1 MSTARNSA
9 HFSVQFSDGLCH
21 HPLCRVDW
29 QLLTF
34 AYCNMAVAAAGDATV
49 PMLYGVLIDAIAID
63 QDVQK
68 FQMYMVHA
76 MRNSLR
82 SPARNSARNSL
93 TRRATSSRGS

>member
-1 MSTARNSA
+1 MSRARNSA
-9 HFSVQFSDGLCH
+9 QFSVQFSDGLCH
-21 HPLCRVDW
+21 HPPCRVDW

-63 QDVQK
+63 QDVEK

-76 MRNSLR
+76 MRNS
-82 SPARNSARNSL
+82 ARNYSARNSP
-93 TRRATSSRGS
+93 TRLATSSRVS

>member
-1 MSTARNSA
+1 M
-9 HFSVQFSDGLCH
+9 
-21 HPLCRVDW
+21 DW

-63 QDVQK
+63 QDVQT

-93 TRRATSSRGS
+93 TRLATSSRGS

>member
-1 MSTARNSA
+1 MSRARNSA
-9 HFSVQFSDGLCH
+9 QFSVQFSDGLCH

-68 FQMYMVHA
+68 FQMYMVRGA
-76 MRNSLR
+76 QIRRNFDAILR
-82 SPARNSARNSL
+82 NYSESPVL
-93 TRRATSSRGS
+93 LRAF

>member
-9 HFSVQFSDGLCH
+9 QFSVQFSDGLCH
-21 HPLCRVDW
+21 HPPCRVDW

-68 FQMYMVHA
+68 FQMHA
-76 MRNSLR
+76 AQL
-82 SPARNSARNSL
+82 SAILAQFPPQFSDGSSL
-93 TRRATSSRGS
+93 TSAGTWGS

>member
-1 MSTARNSA
+1 MSRARNSA

-68 FQMYMVHA
+68 FQMCA
-76 MRNSLR
+76 PRNSG
-82 SPARNSARNSL
+82 SFSAAISAAIPC
-93 TRRATSSRGS
+93 ATL

>member
-68 FQMYMVHA
+68 FQMYMVRRA
-76 MRNSLR
+76 QIRRNSDAILR
-82 SPARNSARNSL
+82 NYSESPIL
-93 TRRATSSRGS
+93 LRGS

>member
-1 MSTARNSA
+1 MSRARNSA
-9 HFSVQFSDGLCH
+9 QFSVQFSDGLCH
-21 HPLCRVDW
+21 HHRVDW

-68 FQMYMVHA
+68 FQMC
-76 MRNSLR
+76 
-82 SPARNSARNSL
+82 
-93 TRRATSSRGS
+93 TRRATQRNSGAISAAIL

>member
-9 HFSVQFSDGLCH
+9 QFSVQFSDGPCH
-21 HPLCRVDW
+21 HPLYRVDW

-68 FQMYMVHA
+68 FQMC
-76 MRNSLR
+76 
-82 SPARNSARNSL
+82 
-93 TRRATSSRGS
+93 TRRATQRNSGAISSAIL

>member
-1 MSTARNSA
+1 M
-9 HFSVQFSDGLCH
+9 
-21 HPLCRVDW
+21 DW

-63 QDVQK
+63 QDVEK

-76 MRNSLR
+76 MRNS
-82 SPARNSARNSL
+82 ARNYSARNSP
-93 TRRATSSRGS
+93 TRLATSSRVS

>member
-1 MSTARNSA
+1 MM
-9 HFSVQFSDGLCH
+9 
-21 HPLCRVDW
+21 RVDW

-68 FQMYMVHA
+68 FQMYMVRTA
-76 MRNSLR
+76 AQFS
-82 SPARNSARNSL
+82 RNSAVRL
-93 TRRATSSRGS
+93 GAQLF

>member
-9 HFSVQFSDGLCH
+9 QFSVQFSDGLCH
-21 HPLCRVDW
+21 HPLYRVDW

-68 FQMYMVHA
+68 FQMCA
-76 MRNSLR
+76 AQFLRNSVQLC
-82 SPARNSARNSL
+82 AIL
-93 TRRATSSRGS
+93 

>member
-1 MSTARNSA
+1 MSSARNSA

-68 FQMYMVHA
+68 FLLFADPPSKKKDWEAHLCWK
-76 MRNSLR
+76 S
-82 SPARNSARNSL
+82 
-93 TRRATSSRGS
+93 

>member
-1 MSTARNSA
+1 M
-9 HFSVQFSDGLCH
+9 
-21 HPLCRVDW
+21 RVDW

-63 QDVQK
+63 QDVQ

-76 MRNSLR
+76 MRNSGAI
-82 SPARNSARNSL
+82 SSAIL
-93 TRRATSSRGS
+93 

>member
-1 MSTARNSA
+1 M
-9 HFSVQFSDGLCH
+9 
-21 HPLCRVDW
+21 DW

-68 FQMYMVHA
+68 FQMYMVRRRA
-76 MRNSLR
+76 QIRRNSDAILR
-82 SPARNSARNSL
+82 NYSESPILLRDS
-93 TRRATSSRGS
+93 